1 MLIHLEIYD
10 ELKKKN
16 KNVPAPNKKNQVVF
30 AKKLDISGEKKSKKC
45 CQ

>member
-1 MLIHLEIYD
+1 MINIVEIYD
-10 ELKKKN
+10 DLKKKN
-16 KNVPAPNKKNQVVF
+16 KNVPVPNKKNQVVF